1 MIVQV
6 SLSLNIF
13 ESLSYNYSGD
23 PGLLKPGVRAVVP
36 LGNRFFTGWITGTHS
51 QYKGRVKDIIAVVR
65 DDYAPGSQF
74 MAFVEAVSHLY
85 FASMGSLLDYALP
98 PGKKQITAL
107 YFENRENQDKV
118 ERLNR
123 YSAAEL
129 QRLAKNGTIQC
140 FYKADP
146 AVQQKTA
153 AIEGEAIN
161 ETAPD
166 HLFLMGFHR
175 ETHYRQMIAECLN
188 RGKSVL
194 ITVPDNLTAAYLKEK
209 LELEELDIYN
219 SQLKPKERDEIWHHY
234 ACKGKTGVVVGGLS
248 AAFLPIQ
255 NLGLVICDRAGS
267 PGYKR
272 RSFSRYDVHVLSQL
286 RGKHFNIP
294 LVEGFST
301 STVQA
306 YQNPSQVKIED
317 ERQEKV
323 PVEVRM
329 IKSRTRGIPQDFQEL
344 MSSYF
349 SENKKILVILN
360 KKESANF
367 LFCEKCKKIQDCPS
381 SSCEGFIDVEVKDDE
396 AFHIKCRRC
405 GLEKEAHNRCPKCG
419 EALSLIEDISIA
431 SVKKFVKT
439 RVVETGITSLSAE
452 GLKQDHLHSVLKRV
466 GESKVVIATPVVVNP
481 FFNHM
486 FDVIIYLRPESFY
499 NLDEYDAAEKV
510 FSLVSEFRELVKPGG
525 CIDIFS
531 TFHFHYSLK
540 LINDEA
546 GFFERELKYREW
558 FHLPPFFNV
567 YHIEV
572 RGKELRK
579 LAAEMRGIF
588 KKFKEPL
595 KIKRIY
601 LANRQPSRGMYKY
614 KGILEAHAR
623 SEVILE
629 SGLLKNRDI
638 SIDLVLI

>member
-6 SLSLNIF
+6 SPSLNIF
-13 ESLSYNYSGD
+13 EPLSYNYRGD
-23 PGLLKPGVRAVVP
+23 PALLKPGVRVVVP
-36 LGNRFFTGWITGTHS
+36 LGNRFFTGWITETHS

-65 DDYAPGSQF
+65 DDYTPGSQF
-74 MAFVEAVSHLY
+74 MAFVRAVSHLY
-85 FASMGSLLDYALP
+85 FASMGSLLDYSLP

-107 YFENRENQDKV
+107 YFENRENQEKV
-118 ERLNR
+118 EKLNR

-129 QRLAKNGTIQC
+129 QRLAKDGTIEC

-146 AVQQKTA
+146 ALQQKIA
-153 AIEGEAIN
+153 AVEGEAGN
-161 ETAPD
+161 ETARD
-166 HLFLMGFHR
+166 HRFLIGFQR
-175 ETHYRQMIAECLN
+175 EIHYRQMMDDCLS

-209 LELEELDIYN
+209 LGEVDIY
-219 SQLKPKERDEIWHHY
+219 SSELKPKERETLWHDY
-234 ACKGKTGVVVGGLS
+234 SCKGKTGVLVGGLS

-255 NLGLVICDRAGS
+255 NLGLVVCDRAGS

-272 RSFSRYDVHVLSQL
+272 RSFSRYDVQVLSQL
-286 RGKHFNIP
+286 RAKHFNIP

-301 STVQA
+301 ATVQA

-317 ERQEKV
+317 KREEQV

-329 IKSRTRGIPQDFQEL
+329 IKSRTRRIPGDFQEL

-349 SENKKILVILN
+349 SENKKVLVILN

-367 LFCEKCKKIQDCPS
+367 LFCEKCKKIQGCPS
-381 SSCEGFIDVEVKDDE
+381 SSCEGLIDVEVEGDE

-405 GLEKEAHNRCPKCG
+405 GLEKEAHNQCPKCG
-419 EALSLIEDISIA
+419 EALHLIEDVSIA

-439 RVVETGITSLSAE
+439 RVVETGITSLSSE

-466 GESKVVIATPVVVNP
+466 GESKVVIATPVIVNP
-481 FFNHM
+481 FFNNM
-486 FDVIIYLRPESFY
+486 FDVIIYLRPESFF
-499 NLDEYDAAEKV
+499 NLEEYDAAEKV

-525 CIDIFS
+525 SIDIFS

-546 GFFERELKYREW
+546 GFFDRELKYREW

-601 LANRQPSRGMYKY
+601 LASRLPSRGMYKY
-614 KGILEAHAR
+614 KGILEAHAQPGL
-623 SEVILE
+623 ILE